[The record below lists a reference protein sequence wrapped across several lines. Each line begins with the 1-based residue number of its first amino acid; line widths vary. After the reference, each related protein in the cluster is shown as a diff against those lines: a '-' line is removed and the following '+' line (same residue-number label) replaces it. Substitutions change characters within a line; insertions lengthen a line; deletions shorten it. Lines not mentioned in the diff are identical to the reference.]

1 MVAVVLA
8 LAASVIWGTTDF
20 AGGMLTRRLPLAGVT
35 IISQA
40 SGFVLLLVTLGFSRT
55 IDWRSAWLGA
65 IGGVALGI
73 GLACFY
79 AALARGTMSIV
90 SPITACAAVVPVA
103 LALGTGERPSAVAL
117 AGSGIALGGAIL
129 ASFEEH
135 SSKESGRSDAV
146 VLAVAA
152 ALAFGI
158 WIYFLG
164 RGAQDGSAFSTLIGA
179 RVGGVTVL
187 VTWAIASG
195 SSLRMGARL
204 ASVVALVGL
213 GDLAGSAL
221 FALATQHGLIAVVAV
236 VGSLF
241 PVVTVVLAYLVL
253 HERISRVQRVGVAV
267 ALFGVAVVAAA

>member
-1 MVAVVLA
+1 MAAILLA
-8 LAASVIWGTTDF
+8 LASSVIWGTTDF

-35 IISQA
+35 VISQA
-40 SGFVLLLVTLGFSRT
+40 SGFVLLLVILAFSRT

-103 LALGTGERPSAVAL
+103 LALGAGERPSVIAL

-129 ASFEEH
+129 ASFEER
-135 SSKESGRSDAV
+135 SSKESGRSNAV

-152 ALAFGI
+152 AFAFGI

-164 RGAQDGSAFSTLIGA
+164 RGSHDGSAFSTLVGA
-179 RVGGVTVL
+179 RVGGLTVL
-187 VTWAIASG
+187 LAWAIASR
-195 SSLRMGARL
+195 SSLRMGARS
-204 ASVVALVGL
+204 ASVVAIVGL
-213 GDLAGSAL
+213 GDIAGSAL
-221 FALATQHGLIAVVAV
+221 FALATQHGLISVVAV
-236 VGSLF
+236 LGSLF
-241 PVVTVVLAYLVL
+241 AIVTVMLAYLIL
-253 HERISRVQRVGVAV
+253 GERISRVQRVGVIV
-267 ALFGVAVVAAA
+267 ALCGVAVVAAA

>member
-1 MVAVVLA
+1 MAAILLA
-8 LAASVIWGTTDF
+8 LASTVIWGTTDF

-35 IISQA
+35 VISQA
-40 SGFVLLLVTLGFSRT
+40 SGFVLLLVILAFSRT

-103 LALGTGERPSAVAL
+103 LALGAGERPSVIAL

-129 ASFEEH
+129 ASFEER
-135 SSKESGRSDAV
+135 SSKESGRSNAV

-152 ALAFGI
+152 AFAFGI

-164 RGAQDGSAFSTLIGA
+164 RGSHDGSAFSTL
-179 RVGGVTVL
+179 V
-187 VTWAIASG
+187 
-195 SSLRMGARL
+195 
-204 ASVVALVGL
+204 
-213 GDLAGSAL
+213 GSAL
-221 FALATQHGLIAVVAV
+221 FALATQHGLISVVAV
-236 VGSLF
+236 LGSLF
-241 PVVTVVLAYLVL
+241 AIVTVMLAYLIL
-253 HERISRVQRVGVAV
+253 GERISRVQRVGVIV
-267 ALFGVAVVAAA
+267 ALCGVAVVAAA